1 MKSMISS
8 KSYDPVGQKAGEHV
22 VVALKG
28 HNGAE
33 KPGETCYSPI
43 GCATGAKRTKAQL
56 NGGKDSLNR

>member
-1 MKSMISS
+1 MISS
-8 KSYDPVGQKAGEHV
+8 KSYDPEGQKAGGHV

-33 KPGETCYSPI
+33 KPGEPYYSPI
-43 GCATGAKRTKAQL
+43 GRAKGTKRTKAQL